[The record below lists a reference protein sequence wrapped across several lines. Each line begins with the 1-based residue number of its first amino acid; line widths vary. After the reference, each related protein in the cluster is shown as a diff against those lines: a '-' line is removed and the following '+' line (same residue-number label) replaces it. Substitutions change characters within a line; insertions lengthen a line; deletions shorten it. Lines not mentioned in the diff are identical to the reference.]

1 MKGYVLDYID
11 ENEFRKL
18 ERALK
23 KYNMLAFKK
32 LNFEYYPALRNGKF
46 VGELISQN
54 KKNGTET
61 YELKLPSDK
70 MFAQV
75 HGEVKLVYTVYK
87 KEETVM
93 LDKITSQRDINIAFI
108 NELAMAFDKMGIDT
122 NEVIDAMNT
131 KWNALGFRPGLVGG
145 HCIGVDPYYFIYQAE
160 KLGYHSQIISAG
172 RKVNDGMGEFVANNI
187 IKQLIKANKVVRK
200 SKVVILGI
208 TFKENCPD
216 TRNSK
221 VVDIIN
227 ALNDYCIEPIVV
239 DPIASATD
247 AEREYGVCLESINN
261 IQNADCIVF
270 AVNHNEFKNLTFEQ
284 IDKMF
289 TNCPMCEKVIIDVK
303 GILSRQKLDELGY
316 SYWRL

>member
-46 VGELISQN
+46 VGEMISQN

-93 LDKITSQRDINIAFI
+93 LDKITPTDILLEGHMS
-108 NELAMAFDKMGIDT
+108 ELSTYK
-122 NEVIDAMNT
+122 
-131 KWNALGFRPGLVGG
+131 
-145 HCIGVDPYYFIYQAE
+145 GVM
-160 KLGYHSQIISAG
+160 IS
-172 RKVNDGMGEFVANNI
+172 
-187 IKQLIKANKVVRK
+187 KANA
-200 SKVVILGI
+200 SKDI
-208 TFKENCPD
+208 FKID
-216 TRNSK
+216 L
-221 VVDIIN
+221 IN
-227 ALNDYCIEPIVV
+227 ML
-239 DPIASATD
+239 
-247 AEREYGVCLESINN
+247 
-261 IQNADCIVF
+261 Q
-270 AVNHNEFKNLTFEQ
+270 
-284 IDKMF
+284 DK
-289 TNCPMCEKVIIDVK
+289 
-303 GILSRQKLDELGY
+303 
-316 SYWRL
+316 